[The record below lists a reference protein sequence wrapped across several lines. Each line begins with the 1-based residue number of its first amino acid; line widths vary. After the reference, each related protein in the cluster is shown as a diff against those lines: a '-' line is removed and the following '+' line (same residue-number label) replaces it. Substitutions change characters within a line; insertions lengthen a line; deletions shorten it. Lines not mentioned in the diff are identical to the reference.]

1 MKFFPFHTFFIIQ
14 IILFPRKYNFA
25 KIIISHKKNRRQ
37 VIFESSDKKIPKKFF
52 VCNIIYVF
60 LILYF
65 IQHIFLYG
73 GIFLSNNIDMNQ
85 LLSML
90 SKMDKKDLHKG
101 MEQATKILNSNKKN
115 DILNNIKNNNK
126 DN

>member
-1 MKFFPFHTFFIIQ
+1 M
-14 IILFPRKYNFA
+14 
-25 KIIISHKKNRRQ
+25 
-37 VIFESSDKKIPKKFF
+37 
-52 VCNIIYVF
+52 
-60 LILYF
+60 
-65 IQHIFLYG
+65 
-73 GIFLSNNIDMNQ
+73 SNNIDMNQ

-90 SKMDKKDLHKG
+90 SKMDKKDLQKG

>member
-1 MKFFPFHTFFIIQ
+1 
-14 IILFPRKYNFA
+14 
-25 KIIISHKKNRRQ
+25 
-37 VIFESSDKKIPKKFF
+37 
-52 VCNIIYVF
+52 
-60 LILYF
+60 
-65 IQHIFLYG
+65 
-73 GIFLSNNIDMNQ
+73 MNQ

-90 SKMDKKDLHKG
+90 SKMDKKDLQKG

>member
-1 MKFFPFHTFFIIQ
+1 MTIFAFIKIIIKLLIKIKSMKFFPFHTFFIIQ

-65 IQHIFLYG
+65 I
-73 GIFLSNNIDMNQ
+73 
-85 LLSML
+85 
-90 SKMDKKDLHKG
+90 
-101 MEQATKILNSNKKN
+101 
-115 DILNNIKNNNK
+115 
-126 DN
+126 